1 MSLDIL
7 EKIGD
12 FMAAMDREIRLIRHE
27 QQRQG
32 LLLASVLANCP
43 RCHAQVAETVPP
55 PKPETPQ

>member
-12 FMAAMDREIRLIRHE
+12 HLTAIERELSLVRHE

-32 LLLASVLANCP
+32 MLLASVLANCP
-43 RCHAQVAETVPP
+43 RCHAQVADTVPP
-55 PKPETPQ
+55 PPEPTK

>member
-12 FMAAMDREIRLIRHE
+12 HLTAIERELSLVRHE

-32 LLLASVLANCP
+32 RLLAELLAECP
-43 RCHAQVAETVPP
+43 RCRVQLAGTEPPTTET
-55 PKPETPQ
+55 ER

>member
-12 FMAAMDREIRLIRHE
+12 FMSSIERELSLVRHE

-32 LLLASVLANCP
+32 KLLAAMLEDCP
-43 RCHAQVAETVPP
+43 RCRVQLADTEPPTTET
-55 PKPETPQ
+55 EQ